1 MMKVQ
6 STSYW
11 RILFDNR
18 SRRKVIFDFGLS
30 IMKSLSWKSVTIEI
44 YMTIISFSESE
55 FAKVCALQTEG
66 PLFRSWPRSDCQID
80 CGVP

>member
-1 MMKVQ
+1 MTKVK
-6 STSYW
+6 STSSW
-11 RILFDNR
+11 RLLFDNR
-18 SRRKVIFDFGLS
+18 SRRKVIFEFGLG
-30 IMKSLSWKSVTIEI
+30 IMKSLSWKSVTIER

>member
-1 MMKVQ
+1 MTKVK
-6 STSYW
+6 STSCL
-11 RILFDNR
+11 RLLFDNR
-18 SRRKVIFDFGLS
+18 SRHKVIFECGLR

-80 CGVP
+80 SGVS